1 MERRKN
7 TAVGIAGSLVVYGE
21 STLGKVDITESRE
34 ERQKEGKFLFIGA
47 RPCLTL
53 DLTLDFQTP
62 EPKYSFL
69 SQLR

>member
-1 MERRKN
+1 M
-7 TAVGIAGSLVVYGE
+7 GIAGSLVVYGE

-47 RPCLTL
+47 RPSLTL